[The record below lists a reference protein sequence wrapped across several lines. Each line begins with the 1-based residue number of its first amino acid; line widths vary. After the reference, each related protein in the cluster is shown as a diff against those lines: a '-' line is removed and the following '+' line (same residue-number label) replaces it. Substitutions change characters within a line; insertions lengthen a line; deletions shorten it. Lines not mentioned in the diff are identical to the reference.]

1 MKMNAKSI
9 GEGTQRQVKNLP
21 LVTRSNFKSLEETES
36 GASWFAGLEDSP
48 VELVGE
54 WVNDGESPFSP
65 FGHEHDACALMSVV
79 NRTGIPTRSN
89 LTRTLDGLVK
99 MSHRAGM
106 VGGEG
111 DGCGIM
117 IDIPRAFW
125 QEKLAQAGEDGEL
138 ATRTDFWVGHVL
150 VKRGAQAEQVMEQ
163 VAVEFE
169 RIGYK
174 VVYNQR
180 GETVTAALGP
190 QGQAEEPTFW
200 QIAGITRLGDEMPD
214 PNRGLFHLH
223 LRIEANFPL
232 QFASLS
238 FYSAI
243 YKLRGSPVALDRYYP
258 ELGNPL
264 LTSAATLGHSRY
276 CTNTVSSFFR
286 VQPFPVLGHN
296 GEINTVG
303 RLQQESRMLGVQL
316 PEGGSDSQ
324 DLSRLVETLTHEY
337 GYGLLEALEIAFPP
351 IVNEIKQLEPDL
363 QNLYVF
369 LRQAFG
375 PFAQG
380 PAGIIAR
387 QDAECVFSVDALG
400 LRPLWMGHLEDAYFF
415 SSEKGVFAVEE
426 MVADPKSLAPGEKV
440 YVRLSGNEQENEVWN
455 YPRMQQEA
463 LKRLSERLVIPKD
476 TAKLIQFSQPP
487 AVLPG
492 DETALQILPEI
503 HIPHP
508 DEVRTEI
515 MLSALGWSGDDLHY
529 IEFLADSANEPIG
542 SLGYDGPLAALNK
555 ERRNLAD
562 FFKENVAV
570 VTNPAIDREREI
582 EHFSTR
588 VVLGARPSL
597 TGQPNGRIGTGPL
610 GRTGSSRFSLNN
622 PTPGKAK
629 PRPSRM
635 VELSSPILLGGHA
648 GHDPLMPADRYWE
661 AARRTETYLLEELI
675 EFVTQNGFR
684 PEAVCV
690 VSSSFEPL
698 EEPVE
703 ALSRM
708 ALDVIEAVEAGA
720 KIVLV
725 DDTAVMG
732 GEDLWLDPHLVIA
745 HLDEALRKYDAPRK
759 PGESYRNLRREA
771 SLVLRSGSI
780 RNLHDMII
788 AFGLGA
794 DAINPYL
801 MLEAAVAKSRTE
813 SSDQEAR
820 DHQVQKRIENLVEG
834 LKKGLEK
841 VISTMGIHEL
851 RGYGRLFASIG
862 LAPEIARYFNTRNY
876 GGSEKGGFG
885 WEKLKAD
892 ALNRRKVLQ
901 GESDPKMARDFHL
914 YPKIWKVAG
923 QVASGQAPFEKYE
936 QQVLGLEAEDPI
948 ALRHVLDVKYPEA
961 ESGINPEEVD
971 IAIERHNLPFAIS
984 SMSFGSQGETAY
996 KAYAEAGA
1004 LLNMVAL
1011 NGEGGEIKSIL
1022 GKYYNTRGVQI
1033 ASGRF
1038 GVNIELL
1045 NSAHLL
1051 EIKIGQGAKP
1061 GEGGHLP
1068 GSKVSHK
1075 VAAARNAFQG
1085 VDLISPSN
1093 NHDIYSIEDLAQFIS
1108 ELKTAN
1114 PDARVAVKV
1123 PVVSGIG
1130 TIAIGIAKAGADI
1143 ITLSGFD
1150 GGTGAARSHALK
1162 YVGLPCEVGVYEA
1175 HRALVG
1181 SGLRQQVEI
1190 WADGGLKTATDALK
1204 LVCLGANRVGFATLA
1219 MVSIGCTICRACQK
1233 DTCHVGIATQIES
1246 EEEAK
1251 ERGLK
1256 RFIPQEDN
1264 RAVRQLVHLFSE
1276 MGEHLKKLVA
1286 RLGYRR
1292 LQDLVGRTDLLF
1304 QTRNL
1309 DQLDWTEMLTAPVEW
1324 LEQQREIA
1332 AQRARQPQICFPCA
1346 AIPVPISVGE
1356 TSRRITEQVRAMA
1369 VSNSLA
1375 SSAATGGI
1383 VALAGGFGSSNNE
1396 VRYVGEHLGSVD
1408 RAVGTH
1414 LAGALLRDGY
1424 GAGPSFARNIA
1435 ARGLVNLHGV
1445 AETEEPVRGH
1455 ENVTLHLNS
1464 GSIPGNGLAA
1474 FNNREV
1480 KIVVEGGAQD
1490 GVGKGSLGGQII
1502 IMKGK
1507 NRWNKRVDG
1516 SVGKSFGYGA
1526 QRGLFIIQGNADSR
1540 FGIRLS
1546 GADIVIGGEITEPI
1560 DDNLGYIGARS
1571 NLKGFAFE
1579 YMTNGRAVVLGDP
1592 GPWICSGMTGG
1603 VVYLRLQPEMGL
1615 DLAALKRRLAKGAR
1629 VGMSRLNDAD
1639 KANVQELLGYY
1650 FQELSDSDQ
1659 AGEISRLRYLQ
1670 ANPEQNFVKVQ
1681 PVSQQV
1687 DPSVS
1692 TE

>member
-1 MKMNAKSI
+1 MKQTYS
-9 GEGTQRQVKNLP
+9 GEDNLKRGSKLP
-21 LVTRSNFKSLEETES
+21 LVTRANFKSDEE
-36 GASWFAGLEDSP
+36 ASRNWFAGIEETP
-48 VELVGE
+48 VELVSE
-54 WVNDGESPFSP
+54 WANEDASPFNP
-65 FGHEHDACALMSVV
+65 FGNEHDACALISVV
-79 NRTGIPTRSN
+79 NRTGLPTRNN
-89 LTRTLDGLVK
+89 LTRTLEGLVK

-106 VGGEG
+106 VNGEG
-111 DGCGIM
+111 DGCGVM
-117 IDIPRAFW
+117 VDIPRALW
-125 QEKLAQAGEDGEL
+125 QSKLAAAGKDGGL
-138 ATRTDFWVGHVL
+138 AWRADFWLGHVL
-150 VKRGAQAEQVMEQ
+150 VKRGVPAAEMMVK
-163 VAVEFE
+163 VAAEFE
-169 RIGYK
+169 QQGFK
-174 VVYNQR
+174 VLYSQR
-180 GETVTAALGP
+180 GETVTPVLGP

-200 QIAGITRLGDEMPD
+200 QIAGVTRLGQETLE
-214 PNRGLFHLH
+214 PNRVLLQLH
-223 LRIEANFPL
+223 LSLEAAYPL

-238 FYSAI
+238 FFTAI
-243 YKLRGSPVALDRYYP
+243 YKLRGSPDILDRYYP
-258 ELGNPL
+258 ELNNPL

-296 GEINTVG
+296 GEINTVA
-303 RLQQESRMLGVQL
+303 RLQQEARMLGVHL
-316 PEGGSDSQ
+316 ADESSDSQ
-324 DLSRLVETLTHEY
+324 DLSRLIETLTHEY
-337 GYGLLEALEIAFPP
+337 GYGLLEAMEIAFPP
-351 IVNEIKQLEPDL
+351 IVNEIKQLEPAL

-380 PAGIIAR
+380 PAGIISR
-387 QDAECVFSVDALG
+387 QDNECVFAVDALG
-400 LRPLWMGHLEDAYFF
+400 LRPLWAGQLDDAYFF
-415 SSEKGVFAVEE
+415 SSEKGVFAVED
-426 MVADPKSLAPGEKV
+426 MTADPRSLAPGEKV
-440 YVRLSGNEQENEVWN
+440 YVRLSGSEKENEVWN
-455 YPRMQQEA
+455 YARIQQEA

-476 TAKLIQFSQPP
+476 TAQLIQFSQPP

-492 DETALQILPEI
+492 DDMALQILPEF
-503 HIPHP
+503 HINHP
-508 DEVRTEI
+508 DETRTEV
-515 MLSALGWSGDDLHY
+515 MLAALGWSGDDLHY
-529 IEFLADSANEPIG
+529 IEFLADMAAESIG

-588 VVLGARPSL
+588 VVLGSRPSL
-597 TGQPNGRIGTGPL
+597 TGQANGRISN
-610 GRTGSSRFSLNN
+610 GSASRF
-622 PTPGKAK
+622 K

-648 GHDPLMPADRYWE
+648 GQTPLLSPDRYWE
-661 AARRTETYLLEELI
+661 AARRTETYLLEELV

-690 VSSSFEPL
+690 ISCGFQAGEEPL
-698 EEPVE
+698 E
-703 ALSRM
+703 ALNRM
-708 ALDVIEAVEAGA
+708 AQEAIGAVEGGA
-720 KIVLV
+720 KIILV
-725 DDTAVMG
+725 DDTTALS
-732 GEDLWLDPHLVIA
+732 GELLWLDPHLAIA
-745 HLDEALRKYDAPRK
+745 HLDEALRGHETTWRS
-759 PGESYRNLRREA
+759 GETYRNLRRET
-771 SLVLRSGSI
+771 SLVLRSGAI

-788 AFGLGA
+788 AFGAGA

-801 MLEAAVAKSRTE
+801 MIEAAAAKARVE
-813 SSDQEAR
+813 SEGATR
-820 DHQVQKRIENLVEG
+820 DHQVQKRVENLVEG

-851 RGYGRLFASIG
+851 RGYGRLFAAIG
-862 LAPEIARYFNTRNY
+862 LAPEIARIFQTRNY
-876 GGSEKGGFG
+876 AGSGRGGFG
-885 WEKLKAD
+885 WENLKAD
-892 ALNRRKVLQ
+892 AEARRRVLQ
-901 GESDPKMARDFHL
+901 GEVDPKMARDFRL
-914 YPKIWKVAG
+914 YPKIWKTAG
-923 QVASGQAPFEKYE
+923 QVAGGQAPFEKYE
-936 QQVLGLEAEDPI
+936 QQVLGLEADDPI
-948 ALRHVLDVKYPEA
+948 ALRHVLDVKYPVE
-961 ESGINPEEVD
+961 ESGISPEEVD
-971 IAIERHNLPFAIS
+971 ISIERHSLPFAIS

-1051 EIKIGQGAKP
+1051 EIKVGQGAKP

-1068 GSKVSHK
+1068 GSKVSVK
-1075 VAAARNAFQG
+1075 VAAARNAFPG

-1150 GGTGAARSHALK
+1150 GGTGAARTHALK
-1162 YVGLPCEVGVYEA
+1162 YVGLPCEIGVYEA

-1181 SGLRQQVEI
+1181 SGLRQQVEL

-1204 LVCLGANRVGFATLA
+1204 LICLGANRVGFGTLA
-1219 MVSIGCTICRACQK
+1219 MVAIGCTICRACQK

-1246 EEEAK
+1246 EHEAK

-1276 MGEHLKKLVA
+1276 MGEQLKAHVA
-1286 RLGYRR
+1286 RLGFRR
-1292 LQDLVGRTDLLF
+1292 LQDLVGRTDLLA
-1304 QTRNL
+1304 QVRNL
-1309 DQLDWTEMLTAPVEW
+1309 EQLDWTEMLAAPLEW
-1324 LEQQREIA
+1324 LEQQRELA
-1332 AQRARQPQICFPCA
+1332 AEHNRQPQIVFPLA
-1346 AIPVPISVGE
+1346 ATPVAISVGE
-1356 TSRRITEQVRAMA
+1356 TSRRITEEVRPLA
-1369 VSNSLA
+1369 VSQALA
-1375 SSAATGGI
+1375 GKVASNGG
-1383 VALAGGFGSSNNE
+1383 VALAGNGGSGNGRE
-1396 VRYVGEHLGSVD
+1396 IRYIGEHLGSVD

-1435 ARGLVNLHGV
+1435 ARGLLNLRGV
-1445 AETEEPVRGH
+1445 AESEEPVRGS
-1455 ENVTLHLNS
+1455 ETVNLHLNS

-1490 GVGKGSLGGQII
+1490 GVGKGSLGGQVVIL
-1502 IMKGK
+1502 KGK
-1507 NRWNKRVDG
+1507 NRRGERVDG
-1516 SVGKSFGYGA
+1516 SVGKSFAYGA

-1546 GADIVIGGEITEPI
+1546 GADIIVGGEITEPV
-1560 DDNLGYIGARS
+1560 DDSLGYIGARS

-1579 YMTNGRAVVLGDP
+1579 YMTNGRALVLGDP

-1615 DLAALKRRLAKGAR
+1615 DLAALKRRLAKGAK
-1629 VGMSRLNDAD
+1629 VGMSRLNEAD
-1639 KANVQELLGYY
+1639 KGNVRELLGYY
-1650 FQELSDSDQ
+1650 FKELEESGQSD
-1659 AGEISRLRYLQ
+1659 EVSRLKALQ
-1670 ANPEQNFVKVQ
+1670 ATPESHFVKVQ